1 MLAAQ
6 SNIAST
12 YAKLGRLE
20 EALRMRRDVH
30 SGHLQLHGKEHR
42 LTLMAANNCAW
53 GLFHLE
59 RFEEAKALLRKPMRV
74 ALRVLGENN
83 HITLKMRWAYAK
95 ALYRTEGAT
104 LDNFR
109 ESVETLEDTQRIARR
124 VLGGT
129 HPTTEAIEHELRDAR
144 AALRAREAG
153 HRVVFVKP
161 K

>member
-1 MLAAQ
+1 
-6 SNIAST
+6 
-12 YAKLGRLE
+12 
-20 EALRMRRDVH
+20 
-30 SGHLQLHGKEHR
+30 
-42 LTLMAANNCAW
+42 MAANNCAW

-95 ALYRTEGAT
+95 ALYRAEGAT

-109 ESVETLEDTQRIARR
+109 ESVETLEDTQRTARR